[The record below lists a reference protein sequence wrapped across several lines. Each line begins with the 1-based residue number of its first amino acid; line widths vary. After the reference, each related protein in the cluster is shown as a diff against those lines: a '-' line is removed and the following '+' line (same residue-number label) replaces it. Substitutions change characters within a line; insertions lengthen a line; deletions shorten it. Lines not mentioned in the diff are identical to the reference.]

1 MVVSFRR
8 HRLAACLA
16 AAGLAILGAAAAPAR
31 AQDHSAPPAEALPE
45 VDLTGRLLFQIMAA
59 EVAAQRGELGAA
71 YKTYMNVAVETRDP
85 RLARRAAEI
94 ALGARASNEALEA
107 IELWRQLAPQSR
119 EATEALATVYLSRGR
134 YDEAQSLVA
143 ELLAQSDR
151 PADVLGRA
159 QRAMARAANREQGF
173 AMLERLAQPYQKNAD
188 VRLVLAAGAQAA
200 GLSVRAASEA
210 RAALELAP
218 DSPRAVLAA
227 AQSLVG
233 ADPKAATALL
243 AQFLARYPA
252 SADVRLAYA
261 RVLLASGDTAAA
273 RKQFAQLVQDSPRNP
288 DLLYSLGVLS
298 AQAKLSADARDY
310 FTRYLALLETSDAAV
325 RDPDTVYL
333 YLAQLAEEEKKYDE
347 ALGWLAKVDDG
358 DSALRAR
365 VREAQVMARQGK
377 FEQAR
382 AHLQKVQAESD
393 EERTQLVIA
402 EAQLLREAKR
412 NQEALALLEKALAA
426 SPKDP
431 ELIYDTAMAAERL
444 DQLERMETLLRQLIA
459 AKPDHAHAYNAL
471 GYSLA
476 DRNLRLAEARTLIE
490 KAHALAPD
498 DAFILDSM
506 GWVYYRQGDLAK
518 AREYLERAYKLRPEA
533 EVAIH
538 LAEVLWAQGDAEGAR
553 KLLREV
559 RAQEPDNELLKSTLA
574 RLKIRL

>member
-16 AAGLAILGAAAAPAR
+16 AALAILGAAAVPAHAQDSAAPAT
-31 AQDHSAPPAEALPE
+31 EALPE

-71 YKTYMNVAVETRDP
+71 FKTYMSVASETRDP

-107 IELWRQLAPQSR
+107 IVLWRQLAPQSR

-134 YDEAQSLVA
+134 YDEAQPLVA

-151 PADVLGRA
+151 PADVLART
-159 QRAMARAANREQGF
+159 QRAMARAANPEQGF
-173 AMLERLAQPYQKNAD
+173 AMLERLAQPYLKNAD

-200 GLSVRAASEA
+200 GLSARATAEA

-227 AQSLVG
+227 AQALLG
-233 ADPKAATALL
+233 TDPKAAAALL
-243 AQFLARYPA
+243 AQFLTRHPA
-252 SADVRLAYA
+252 AADVRLAYA

-298 AQAKLSADARDY
+298 AQARLSADARDY
-310 FTRYLALLETSDAAV
+310 FTRYLALLETSDGAV
-325 RDPDTVYL
+325 RDPDSVYL
-333 YLAQLAEEEKKYDE
+333 YLAQLAEQEKKYDE

-358 DSALRAR
+358 ENALRAR
-365 VREAQVMARQGK
+365 LREAQVMARQGK
-377 FEQAR
+377 LEQAR
-382 AHLQKVQAESD
+382 GHLQKVQASSD

-426 SPKDP
+426 SPNDP

-444 DQLERMETLLRQLIA
+444 DQVERMETLLRQLIA

-476 DRNLRLAEARTLIE
+476 DRNLRLAEAKTLIE
-490 KAHALAPD
+490 KALQLTPGD
-498 DAFILDSM
+498 PFITDSL
-506 GWVYYRQGDLAK
+506 GWVEFRLGNREEALRLLRQ
-518 AREYLERAYKLRPEA
+518 AYKSRPDA
-533 EVAIH
+533 EIGAH
-538 LAEVLWAQGDAEGAR
+538 LGEVLWAMGQRDEARRVWAEASSRDAANDV
-553 KLLREV
+553 LRE
-559 RAQEPDNELLKSTLA
+559 TLV
-574 RLKIRL
+574 RLKVQ